1 MAMHRRQTANA
12 AFGYG
17 RIKGI
22 ESCMSNRTANILA
35 IAAFFWPYALLFSA
49 WVLAIISDRNP
60 WMIGASG
67 TLGIV
72 GAWRIAF
79 RELWYMT

>member
-1 MAMHRRQTANA
+1 ME
-12 AFGYG
+12 G
-17 RIKGI
+17 R
-22 ESCMSNRTANILA
+22 MSNRTANILA